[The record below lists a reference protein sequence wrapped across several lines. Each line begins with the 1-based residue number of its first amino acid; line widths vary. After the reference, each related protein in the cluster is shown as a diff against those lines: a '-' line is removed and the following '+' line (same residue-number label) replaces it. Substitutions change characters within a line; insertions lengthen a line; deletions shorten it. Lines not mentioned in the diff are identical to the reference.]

1 MVSLSVDTRVL
12 LGLSS
17 SLSSELFC
25 DPGESIMVLIESD
38 SGGEKSLIHV
48 VFPKLMYSKAS
59 TTCVDINQP
68 RNEVYMFDKMFL
80 RNGALQSVQW
90 CYRVSSLIFH
100 MRASPRSIS
109 CLSSSACTKRRTRYK
124 IPQRSTLRGL
134 KNNLELLTDLS
145 SITHDALNSL
155 ATSTATTFGEG
166 QGGRTVKRRKG
177 GDSK

>member
-80 RNGALQSVQW
+80 RNGALQYCSMVLS
-90 CYRVSSLIFH
+90 RFILDIPHESLSKKYFLSFFI
-100 MRASPRSIS
+100 
-109 CLSSSACTKRRTRYK
+109 CLHQKKDT
-124 IPQRSTLRGL
+124 GL

-166 QGGRTVKRRKG
+166 QGCT
-177 GDSK
+177 SMQNLI